1 MCSSDLA
8 VHVKMGDIV
17 RKGEPLIT
25 LDSREPSIELERT
38 TASLEAAQ
46 RAQAQAEKGMAAA
59 EADAELA
66 SATFQRIQQLF
77 NKQSAARQELDEARA
92 RQAGAHAQA
101 ELARARVAEAQAH
114 VKAATAGVEAAQVRL
129 SYVQITAPLD
139 GYVAARLVDPGA
151 VVAPGMPLL
160 QVERG
165 GNYRLE
171 VAVPESRISAIPVG
185 SSLAVDVEAIDLH
198 STGRVIEIQPVLD
211 ANSRTALV
219 RVQLPANER
228 DRKSTRLNSSH

>member
-1 MCSSDLA
+1 
-8 VHVKMGDIV
+8 
-17 RKGEPLIT
+17 
-25 LDSREPSIELERT
+25 
-38 TASLEAAQ
+38 
-46 RAQAQAEKGMAAA
+46 
-59 EADAELA
+59 
-66 SATFQRIQQLF
+66 
-77 NKQSAARQELDEARA
+77 
-92 RQAGAHAQA
+92 
-101 ELARARVAEAQAH
+101 VAEAQAH

-185 SSLAVDVEAIDLH
+185 SSLAVEVEAINLH

-228 DRKSTRLNSSH
+228 LRGGLFGRAYLKGARKDILLLPDNLIQQHGQMYTVFVNDGGIARRRMITVGRQSGGRSEVLSGLTAGEQVIASTLNAVSDGAPVEVGQ